1 MGIAK
6 KVVESHRGKIDV
18 SSRVG
23 EGTMFSIS
31 IPLADAAR
39 AWINGD
45 LNGAAPTANQNGTA
59 PQPTAAAAQ
68 PAASP
73 VNNSIDTPSNTTIL
87 DSSPTVQLH
96 AAADSMRGR
105 Q

>member
-6 KVVESHRGKIDV
+6 KVVDSHRGKIDV

-23 EGTMFSIS
+23 EGTELSIS

-39 AWINGD
+39 AWINAD
-45 LNGAAPTANQNGTA
+45 MNGAASPNQHGA
-59 PQPTAAAAQ
+59 SAQPQ
-68 PAASP
+68 PAAGP
-73 VNNSIDTPSNTTIL
+73 VNSHNDAASTAIL
-87 DSSPTVQLH
+87 DPSPTVQLG
-96 AAADSMRGR
+96 AAADAMRGR

>member
-6 KVVESHRGKIDV
+6 KVVDSHRGKIEV

-23 EGTMFSIS
+23 EGTELSIS

-39 AWINGD
+39 AWINAD
-45 LNGAAPTANQNGTA
+45 MNGASPTASQNGSAA
-59 PQPTAAAAQ
+59 PVQPE
-68 PAASP
+68 P
-73 VNNSIDTPSNTTIL
+73 VSAPVAGTNNHSTTIL
-87 DSSPTVQLH
+87 DPSPTAQLG

>member
-6 KVVESHRGKIDV
+6 KVVDSHRGKIEVD
-18 SSRVG
+18 SRVG
-23 EGTMFSIS
+23 EGTELSIS

-39 AWINGD
+39 AWINAD
-45 LNGAAPTANQNGTA
+45 LNGAASTTNPNGASTNE
-59 PQPTAAAAQ
+59 PQPVI
-68 PAASP
+68 SP
-73 VNNSIDTPSNTTIL
+73 VSSTNNHATTIL
-87 DSSPTVQLH
+87 DAAPTVQLS